1 MSHLIEAQNLHKSYG
16 SLQVLQGIDF
26 SLNSSEFVAITGA
39 SGSGKSTLLHLLAG
53 LDQPDLGQLAFEGL
67 PYPQSGKALD
77 LFRNQSLGLVFQFHH
92 LMPELTA
99 LENILL
105 PAMIAGNYG
114 KTPEA
119 HARAIAERLD
129 VADRLNHR
137 PDELSGGEQQRIA
150 IARALINQPKV
161 LLADEPSG
169 NLDRER
175 SEELY
180 RLLDESRKV
189 WNVAIVV
196 ATHSDWLASK
206 ADRRLH
212 LQDGQ
217 WT

>member
-1 MSHLIEAQNLHKSYG
+1 M
-16 SLQVLQGIDF
+16 LQGIDF
-26 SLNSSEFVAITGA
+26 SLNPSEFVAITGA

-53 LDQPDLGQLAFEGL
+53 LDQPDQGQLSFEGL
-67 PYPQSGKALD
+67 PYAQSGKTLD

-114 KTPEA
+114 PKPEA
-119 HARAIAERLD
+119 HAREIAERLD
-129 VADRLNHR
+129 VANRLNHR

-169 NLDRER
+169 NLDRGR

-180 RLLDESRKV
+180 RLLDESRKI

-196 ATHSDWLASK
+196 ATHSDWLAGK

>member
-1 MSHLIEAQNLHKSYG
+1 M
-16 SLQVLQGIDF
+16 
-26 SLNSSEFVAITGA
+26 
-39 SGSGKSTLLHLLAG
+39 
-53 LDQPDLGQLAFEGL
+53 
-67 PYPQSGKALD
+67 
-77 LFRNQSLGLVFQFHH
+77 
-92 LMPELTA
+92 
-99 LENILL
+99 
-105 PAMIAGNYG
+105 
-114 KTPEA
+114 
-119 HARAIAERLD
+119 
-129 VADRLNHR
+129 ADRLNHR

>member
-16 SLQVLQGIDF
+16 SLRVLQGIDF

-53 LDQPDLGQLAFEGL
+53 LDQPDQGQLSFEGL
-67 PYPQSGKALD
+67 PYAQSGKALD

-114 KTPEA
+114 KNPEDQ
-119 HARAIAERLD
+119 ARAIAERLD

-169 NLDRER
+169 NLDRGR

-180 RLLDESRKV
+180 RLLDECRKV

-196 ATHSDWLASK
+196 ATHSDWLAGK

>member
-1 MSHLIEAQNLHKSYG
+1 M
-16 SLQVLQGIDF
+16 LQGIDF
-26 SLNSSEFVAITGA
+26 SLNPSEFVAITGA

-53 LDQPDLGQLAFEGL
+53 LDQPDQGQLSFEGL
-67 PYPQSGKALD
+67 PYAQSGKALD

-114 KTPEA
+114 PKPEA
-119 HARAIAERLD
+119 HAREIAERLD
-129 VADRLNHR
+129 VANRLNHR

-169 NLDRER
+169 NLDRGR

-180 RLLDESRKV
+180 RLLDESRKI

-196 ATHSDWLASK
+196 ATHSDWLAGK

>member
-53 LDQPDLGQLAFEGL
+53 LDQPDQGQLAFEGL
-67 PYPQSGKALD
+67 PYAQSGKALD
-77 LFRNQSLGLVFQFHH
+77 LFRNKSLGLVFQFHH

-114 KTPEA
+114 KNPEDQ
-119 HARAIAERLD
+119 ARAIAERLD

-150 IARALINQPKV
+150 IARALINQPKM

-169 NLDRER
+169 NLDRGR

-180 RLLDESRKV
+180 RLLDECRKV

-196 ATHSDWLASK
+196 ATHSDWLAGK

>member
-53 LDQPDLGQLAFEGL
+53 LDQPDQGHLAFEGL

-105 PAMIAGNYG
+105 PAMIAGKYG
-114 KTPEA
+114 TKPEA

-169 NLDRER
+169 NLDRGR

-180 RLLDESRKV
+180 RLLDECRRV

-212 LQDGQ
+212 LQDGR

>member
-16 SLQVLQGIDF
+16 SLRVLQGINF
-26 SLNSSEFVAITGA
+26 SLDSSEFVAITGA

-53 LDQPDLGQLAFEGL
+53 LDQPDQGQLAFEGF
-67 PYPQSGKALD
+67 PYAQSGKALD

-114 KTPEA
+114 KNPEIQ
-119 HARAIAERLD
+119 ARAIAERLD

-169 NLDRER
+169 NLDRGR

-180 RLLDESRKV
+180 QLLDESRKV

>member
-1 MSHLIEAQNLHKSYG
+1 M
-16 SLQVLQGIDF
+16 LQGIDF
-26 SLNSSEFVAITGA
+26 SLNPSEFVAITGA

-53 LDQPDLGQLAFEGL
+53 LDQPDLGQLAYEGL
-67 PYPQSGKALD
+67 PYAQSGKALD

-114 KTPEA
+114 KNPEE

-129 VADRLNHR
+129 VADRLSHR

-169 NLDRER
+169 NLDRGR

>member
-53 LDQPDLGQLAFEGL
+53 LDQPDQGRLVFEGL
-67 PYPQSGKALD
+67 PYAQSGKALD

-114 KTPEA
+114 SKPEA
-119 HARAIAERLD
+119 HARVIAERLD

-169 NLDRER
+169 NLDRSR

-180 RLLDESRKV
+180 RLLDESRQV

>member
-1 MSHLIEAQNLHKSYG
+1 MSHLIEAKNLHKSYG

-26 SLNSSEFVAITGA
+26 SLNPSEFVAITGA

-53 LDQPDLGQLAFEGL
+53 LDQPDLGQLAYEGL
-67 PYPQSGKALD
+67 PYAQSGKALD

-114 KTPEA
+114 KNPEE

-129 VADRLNHR
+129 VADRLSHR

-169 NLDRER
+169 NLDRGR

-180 RLLDESRKV
+180 RLLDESRKI

>member
-16 SLQVLQGIDF
+16 SLQVLQGLDF

-53 LDQPDLGQLAFEGL
+53 LDQPDQGQLSFEGL
-67 PYPQSGKALD
+67 PYAQSGKALD
-77 LFRNQSLGLVFQFHH
+77 LFRNKSLGLVFQFHH

-114 KTPEA
+114 KNPEDQ
-119 HARAIAERLD
+119 ARAIAERLD

-150 IARALINQPKV
+150 IARALINHPKV

-169 NLDRER
+169 NLDRGR

-180 RLLDESRKV
+180 RLLDECRQV

-196 ATHSDWLASK
+196 ATHSDWLAGK

>member
-53 LDQPDLGQLAFEGL
+53 LDQPDHGQLAFEGL

>member
-1 MSHLIEAQNLHKSYG
+1 
-16 SLQVLQGIDF
+16 
-26 SLNSSEFVAITGA
+26 
-39 SGSGKSTLLHLLAG
+39 
-53 LDQPDLGQLAFEGL
+53 
-67 PYPQSGKALD
+67 
-77 LFRNQSLGLVFQFHH
+77 
-92 LMPELTA
+92 MPELTA

-212 LQDGQ
+212 LQDGR

>member
-1 MSHLIEAQNLHKSYG
+1 MSHLIEAKNLHKSYG

-26 SLNSSEFVAITGA
+26 SLNPSEFVAITGA

-53 LDQPDLGQLAFEGL
+53 LDQPDLGQLAYEGL
-67 PYPQSGKALD
+67 PYAQSGKALD

-114 KTPEA
+114 KNPEE

-129 VADRLNHR
+129 VADRLSHR

-169 NLDRER
+169 NLDRGR

>member
-1 MSHLIEAQNLHKSYG
+1 
-16 SLQVLQGIDF
+16 
-26 SLNSSEFVAITGA
+26 
-39 SGSGKSTLLHLLAG
+39 
-53 LDQPDLGQLAFEGL
+53 L

-114 KTPEA
+114 TKPEA

-169 NLDRER
+169 NLDRGR

-180 RLLDESRKV
+180 RLLDECRKV

-196 ATHSDWLASK
+196 ATHSDWLAGK

>member
-1 MSHLIEAQNLHKSYG
+1 M
-16 SLQVLQGIDF
+16 LQGINF
-26 SLNSSEFVAITGA
+26 SLNPSEFVAITGA

-53 LDQPDLGQLAFEGL
+53 LDQPDQGQLSFEGL
-67 PYPQSGKALD
+67 PYAQSGKALD

-114 KTPEA
+114 PKPEA
-119 HARAIAERLD
+119 HAREIAERLD
-129 VADRLNHR
+129 VANRLNHR

-169 NLDRER
+169 NLDRGR

-180 RLLDESRKV
+180 RLLDESRKI

-196 ATHSDWLASK
+196 ATHSDWLAGK

>member
-53 LDQPDLGQLAFEGL
+53 LDQPDQGQLSFEGL
-67 PYPQSGKALD
+67 PYAQSGKALD
-77 LFRNQSLGLVFQFHH
+77 LFRNKSLGLVFQFHH

-114 KTPEA
+114 KNPEDQ
-119 HARAIAERLD
+119 ARAIAERLD

-150 IARALINQPKV
+150 IARALINHPKV

-169 NLDRER
+169 NLDRGR

-180 RLLDESRKV
+180 RLLDECRQV

-196 ATHSDWLASK
+196 ATHSDWLAGK